1 MKSIFFAIMMA
12 LIILFS
18 GITALT
24 GVGMMVIDI
33 ATNGHNLIK
42 GFEVFSLSMILLFVT
57 ITSYITTKILTGTD
71 VLVDVMTRFLDNE
84 ISKSNKN
91 PINNS
96 IQSLFSNLGGLG
108 GFQGTTSI
116 QIGKMD
122 EDGNITPMDEQTF
135 SSTEEFMKHRDEI
148 LAKAFGHKPTEVK
161 KKLADM
167 SVEELKVEE
176 KKAVDKQDFELAAA
190 IVNLIEEKKKDK

>member
-18 GITALT
+18 GITALA

-33 ATNGHNLIK
+33 ATSGHNLIK

-135 SSTEEFMKHRDEI
+135 HSTEEFMKHRDEI
-148 LAKAFGHKPTEVK
+148 LAKAFKNNS
-161 KKLADM
+161 KKLEDM
-167 SVEELKVEE
+167 TINELREEE
-176 KKAVDKQDFELAAA
+176 KKAVNMQNFELAAS
-190 IVNLIEEKKKDK
+190 IVNLINEKSKGESK